1 MNGARV
7 AVATKL
13 QGVPDYDSLNIYN
26 YAEIGEEGEEATPRN
41 CRLENERGA

>member
-13 QGVPDYDSLNIYN
+13 QGDPYYNSLNISN
-26 YAEIGEEGEEATPRN
+26 FAEIGEEGEEATPRN